1 MLGKIL
7 LIQYGTGT
15 EYSQVLHGKTCEC
28 SVLLEL
34 TVSSWRSH
42 DWKPVLFNGAT
53 LLLQG
58 WFKFSAE
65 MSNQG
70 LFVTRMLL
78 IDKAYTKRH

>member
-1 MLGKIL
+1 
-7 LIQYGTGT
+7 
-15 EYSQVLHGKTCEC
+15 
-28 SVLLEL
+28 
-34 TVSSWRSH
+34 
-42 DWKPVLFNGAT
+42 
-53 LLLQG
+53 LQG